1 MNTTA
6 TRWNRSAGRLL
17 ATGLLVALAGSVM
30 LTAEAAPPD
39 GPRHHGPGPGAMMMG
54 PMLSPRVLDAVNA
67 TADQRSQIR
76 QIVEAARTDL
86 KAQHDAG
93 RSLHEQMRTLF
104 TQPTVDANAA
114 EALRQQQLAQHD
126 AASKRILQAMLDVS
140 RVLTPE
146 QRAKI
151 ADLAKQRQDRM
162 AQRLERRGGP
172 APK

>member
-1 MNTTA
+1 MNPTA
-6 TRWNRSAGRLL
+6 TRWNRSASRLL
-17 ATGLLVALAGSVM
+17 ATGLVVALAGSVM
-30 LTAEAAPPD
+30 LTAEAAPD
-39 GPRHHGPGPGAMMMG
+39 GQRHHGPGAGAMMMG

-76 QIVEAARTDL
+76 QIMEAARNDL
-86 KAQHDAG
+86 KAQRDAS

-114 EALRQQQLAQHD
+114 EVLRQQQLAQHD
-126 AASKRILQAMLDVS
+126 AASKRMLQAMLDVS

-151 ADLAKQRQDRM
+151 AEQLKQRQDRM
-162 AQRLERRGGP
+162 AERMGRRGAA

>member
-1 MNTTA
+1 MNPTA

-17 ATGLLVALAGSVM
+17 ATGLVVALAGSVM
-30 LTAEAAPPD
+30 LTAEAAPD
-39 GPRHHGPGPGAMMMG
+39 GHRHHGPGPGAMMMG
-54 PMLSPRVLDAVNA
+54 PMLSPRLLDAVNA
-67 TADQRSQIR
+67 TAEQRSQIR
-76 QIVEAARTDL
+76 QIMEAARTDL
-86 KAQHDAG
+86 KAQRDAG
-93 RSLHEQMRTLF
+93 RSLHDQLRTLF

-126 AASKRILQAMLDVS
+126 AASKRIMQAMLDVS

-151 ADLAKQRQDRM
+151 AEQLKDRM
-162 AQRLERRGGP
+162 AERMGRRGGP

>member
-1 MNTTA
+1 MNPTA

-17 ATGLLVALAGSVM
+17 ATGLLAALAGSVM
-30 LTAEAAPPD
+30 LTAAEAAPD
-39 GPRHHGPGPGAMMMG
+39 GRHHGPGPGAMMMG
-54 PMLSPRVLDAVNA
+54 PMLSPRLLDDVNA
-67 TADQRSQIR
+67 TAEQRSQIR
-76 QIVEAARTDL
+76 QIFEAARNDL
-86 KAQHDAG
+86 KAQRDAG